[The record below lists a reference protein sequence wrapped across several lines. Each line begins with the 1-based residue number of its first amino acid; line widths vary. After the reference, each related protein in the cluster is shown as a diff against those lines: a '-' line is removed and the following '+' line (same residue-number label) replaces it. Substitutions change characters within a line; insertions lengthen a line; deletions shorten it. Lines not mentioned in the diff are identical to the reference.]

1 MKLTNKQEHAHK
13 MIKINEVIP
22 DQLTTMAP
30 RFTSVVLA
38 AQVKPCYYSIAN
50 SSMMAIIL
58 IDLSATTIK
67 FYGIF

>member
-30 RFTSVVLA
+30 RFTLIVLA
-38 AQVKPCYYSIAN
+38 AQVKPC
-50 SSMMAIIL
+50 
-58 IDLSATTIK
+58 
-67 FYGIF
+67 